1 MIDYNILN
9 KLSEPELRNLVMR
22 YSNEMDAMSELI
34 RVLENRIADLKHVND
49 SLQDL
54 FRCMTARVNCHRETL
69 DFTHELL
76 SKYSQTVNTCED
88 ATEDKETKDDRI

>member
-1 MIDYNILN
+1 MINYDILS
-9 KLSEPELRNLVMR
+9 KMSDSELRRLVMT

-34 RVLENRIADLKHVND
+34 RVLENRIADLKQVNA

-69 DFTHELL
+69 DFTHELI
-76 SKYSQTVNTCED
+76 SKYAQSVNASED
-88 ATEDKETKDDRI
+88 VTEDKEDN